1 MSTNPLDLLIF
12 LGMLVLFAFFL
23 VLEYATIRQERGIR
37 RWLAILPAM
46 VVGWIVLG
54 ILLNPAAHTLWMI
67 EIVLWLIPAIV
78 VLLLLRGFRSTPP
91 RTDASGETR
100 GMRAV

>member
-1 MSTNPLDLLIF
+1 MSGNPLDLLIF
-12 LGMLVLFAFFL
+12 LGMLVLGAFFL
-23 VLEYATIRQERGIR
+23 ALEYRTIRMGRGIR

-54 ILLNPAAHTLWMI
+54 ILLSPGAHTLWAI

-78 VLLLLRGFRSTPP
+78 VLLLLRGMRSSP
-91 RTDASGETR
+91 A
-100 GMRAV
+100 RANA